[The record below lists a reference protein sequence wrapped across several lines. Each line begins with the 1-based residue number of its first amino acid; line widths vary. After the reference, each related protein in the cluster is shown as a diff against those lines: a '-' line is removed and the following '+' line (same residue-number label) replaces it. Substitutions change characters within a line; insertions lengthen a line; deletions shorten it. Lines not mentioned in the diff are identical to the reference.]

1 VARALLDRGWT
12 NVRPLL
18 GGFDAWREAGLPTEA
33 KPERTQS
40 RAEVAENIAKAE
52 GGDADQPEL

>member
-1 VARALLDRGWT
+1 MARVLLDRGWT

-18 GGFDAWREAGLPTEA
+18 GGFDAWRRAGLPTEA

-40 RAEVAENIAKAE
+40 PAEVARNITDAE
-52 GGDADQPEL
+52 GEADRPEL